1 MTDATEQSKIME
13 AAHEAAA
20 IARGDMPAGRW
31 TIKGYTYVPDS
42 EADDLRKQL
51 QQKDNIIAQMKSDLS
66 GMRCARDEWKRKA
79 EVFEAQAKR
88 KITDEWRRRVAAG
101 EEGEV

>member
-1 MTDATEQSKIME
+1 MTEITE
-13 AAHEAAA
+13 
-20 IARGDMPAGRW
+20 
-31 TIKGYTYVPDS
+31 
-42 EADDLRKQL
+42 LRKQI

-79 EVFEAQAKR
+79 EVFEAQAKG